1 MKIRGR
7 YSKHGIILGFLAVLG
22 SVLLVRL
29 FVLTV
34 ADYDRWK
41 GYADDVSSRA
51 VYETAPRGDILDRNG
66 KKLAAS
72 KAVYSVNLSRIN
84 LSEDAAMEAAAE
96 VFEILKANDEN
107 VETTQEEVRKTLTQK
122 DYQAYLPVTLSSQVS
137 RKSARQIM
145 GKQLPGI
152 QVAVNYI
159 REYPYGCL
167 ASHVLGYLGQIT
179 DEEMENY
186 TETDG
191 YRRETRVGKSG
202 IEKAFEKEL
211 HGQDSVSLVQV
222 DAAGKVTR
230 LLSRSKAQK
239 GKNVRLTLDADLQKT
254 AEESLQEAL
263 NQAAAGGVFQSKY
276 GDYPMTYAKNAAS
289 GAAVVLDVKTGQVLA
304 MASAPDFDPNDFAV
318 SISQEKWESLQRKN
332 LRDPMSP
339 APLYNVATMS
349 AVQPGSTFKPVT
361 ALAALSCGLDQNRYL
376 YDGGH
381 VELGEKSYGCILWN
395 HSRKTHGYVDL
406 KKALAVSCNYYFYDI
421 ASGQDLVSG
430 TSLGYQKK
438 MDNSRILSY
447 AKRMGLGLKTGI
459 EIPESTGVL
468 PSEQG
473 KTNQLKQSLKN
484 YLLEER
490 ETYFKGKICRNSSK
504 VDKLVEKIVNW
515 ADKDL
520 TLEEI
525 IGKLKKENAIE
536 EKQIRL
542 LASICKYDYFDQM
555 RWTQGDTFNL
565 SIGQGDHAYTTLQM
579 AQYMATLGNG
589 GIRNSVS
596 LTADVSSTRNGQVSS
611 SQTNDEHIQYIIKA
625 MTGVTEGEDGSL
637 HRLFAGF
644 PYTVAAKTGTAQR
657 TGSIS
662 TEEESSYLKRHLHLI
677 APDITYEEVQQESRR
692 LQKLYPE
699 FYASEASALRRAV
712 INLSKHNITYDA
724 IDAYKEK
731 YDSFAW
737 TVALAPAD
745 DPQIAVAVML
755 VQGKTSSNAA
765 PIVREIIG
773 KYGEEQGW
781 EK

>member
-473 KTNQLKQSLKN
+473 KMNQLKQSLKN

-490 ETYFKGKICRNSSK
+490 ETYFKEKICRNSSK

-596 LTADVSSTRNGQVSS
+596 LTADVSSRRNGQVST